1 MKTLQA
7 ISILIV
13 FSLFIHVTTD
23 LHGQTVSATT
33 TITTNPSDSIPTL
46 HALKKLGASHS
57 DYLTRDYRVKTTGV
71 PKPKLSQF
79 KKEILPILNKTS
91 IQ

>member
-13 FSLFIHVTTD
+13 FNLFIYVSTD

-33 TITTNPSDSIPTL
+33 TISTNPSDSIPTL
-46 HALKKLGASHS
+46 HALEKLG
-57 DYLTRDYRVKTTGV
+57 G
-71 PKPKLSQF
+71 
-79 KKEILPILNKTS
+79 
-91 IQ
+91 